1 MENKISF
8 NQRLSL
14 IGIRIGFSELK
25 DLNLNCFSYDIEE
38 TLIIASYEA
47 NSDFRLLSLLVSWVS
62 IHGEYVIV
70 EKLFKKLKEYEKY
83 RGPSPV
89 MNLLSI
95 QAVLSGFL
103 KWKKWITSSEK
114 KTQYPIKKE
123 LVESSIEY
131 QGLNEE
137 FAKYGAQIPRKLLR
151 IREADVYSIEELARF
166 NIQYRNRLIYGAS
179 WRADII
185 AAIEFGFKNPSVIA
199 KTIGCSYEP
208 SHRIF
213 KEYLIAK
220 SASGFK

>member
-1 MENKISF
+1 MENNISL
-8 NQRLSL
+8 NQKLSL
-14 IGIRIGFSELK
+14 IGIRIGFSELPNLK
-25 DLNLNCFSYDIEE
+25 LNCFDYDLEE
-38 TLIIASYEA
+38 TLILASYEA
-47 NSDFRLLSLLVSWVS
+47 SNDFRILSLLTSWVS
-62 IHGEYVIV
+62 VHGEYVIV

-83 RGPSPV
+83 RGPSLI
-89 MNLLSI
+89 MNLLSV
-95 QAVLSGFL
+95 QAVLAGFL

-123 LVESSIEY
+123 LIESSIEY

-137 FAKYGAQIPRKLLR
+137 FAKFGVLIPKKLLR
-151 IREADVYSIEELARF
+151 IRELDVYSIEELAKF
-166 NIQYRNRLIYGAS
+166 NIQYRNRLIYGSS

-213 KEYLIAK
+213 REYSIAQRVK
-220 SASGFK
+220 